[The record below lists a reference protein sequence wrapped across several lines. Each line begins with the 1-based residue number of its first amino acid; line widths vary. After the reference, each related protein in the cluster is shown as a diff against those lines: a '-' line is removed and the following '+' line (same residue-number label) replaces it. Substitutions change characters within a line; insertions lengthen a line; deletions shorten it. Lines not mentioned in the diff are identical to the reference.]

1 MRQRRIPGKDD
12 RGSELIELALV
23 LPILLFIIAGIVDF
37 GFLFQRY
44 EVVTNAAREGAR
56 VAVLP
61 GYYSAPNDPDVT
73 ARVQQYLTS
82 SGLPNTPT
90 VTSNTASQTLP
101 GGLVVQTVQ
110 VQVDYPSSFSFIGP
124 IAGMVGGSGWNTI
137 TLRAISTMRFEA
149 AAGGGG
155 S

>member
-12 RGSELIELALV
+12 QGAELIELALV

-56 VAVLP
+56 IAVLP
-61 GYYSAPNDPDVT
+61 GGYDTNANVT
-73 ARVQQYLTS
+73 ARVQQYLTA
-82 SGLPNTPT
+82 SGLTNTATVTRTPT
-90 VTSNTASQTLP
+90 SQTLP
-101 GGLVVQTVQ
+101 SGLVVQTVE
-110 VQVDYPSSFSFIGP
+110 VQVDYPSAFSFIGP

-137 TLRAISTMRFEA
+137 TLRARSTMRSESA
-149 AAGGGG
+149 AAGP
-155 S
+155 

>member
-1 MRQRRIPGKDD
+1 MKCWRGRREGE

-23 LPILLFIIAGIVDF
+23 LPILLFIVAGIVDF

-61 GYYSAPNDPDVT
+61 GYGQADVN
-73 ARVQQYLTS
+73 ARVQQYLTA
-82 SGLPNTPT
+82 SGLNQTPT
-90 VTSNTASQTLP
+90 VPPLVYGTQTLP
-101 GGLVVQTVQ
+101 SGLIVNTVQ
-110 VQVDYPSSFSFIGP
+110 VTVTYPSSFSFIGP
-124 IAGMVGGSGWNTI
+124 IAGMVGGSGWS
-137 TLRAISTMRFEA
+137 TLTLTATSTMRSESA
-149 AAGGGG
+149 GAGG